1 MLWSADTLHLGFPQ
15 RQRYSQPGAGQGHGD
30 GGQQNRRR
38 PHRHEAASGSLPRR
52 WAGSSWSAS
61 GSASR
66 HRAGVQGSRPPL
78 RAACSS
84 RGGGVHVTQLGAM
97 VGPGMVALVPWLLV
111 PEPAQ
116 EAGDSLARP
125 LFPTSVSDFVQGK
138 GRSGPQK
145 FNFLCVPPP
154 PLQQRRVEFNAVSQ
168 AVPG

>member
-1 MLWSADTLHLGFPQ
+1 MLWSTDTLHLGFPQ
-15 RQRYSQPGAGQGHGD
+15 RHRYSQPGAGRGHGD

-66 HRAGVQGSRPPL
+66 RRAGVQGSRPPL

-84 RGGGVHVTQLGAM
+84 QGGVHVTQLGAM
-97 VGPGMVALVPWLLV
+97 VGPGMVAPVPGCLSQSL
-111 PEPAQ
+111 PGKQ
-116 EAGDSLARP
+116 GDSLARP

-138 GRSGPQK
+138 GRNGPQK
-145 FNFLCVPPP
+145 FNFLCAPSPP
-154 PLQQRRVEFNAVSQ
+154 QQRRVEFNAVSQ